1 MNHIYRLIWNHTLNA
16 FVAVGEL
23 TKTRGKRTASKTT
36 RNAKS
41 SFPRAGGGQGWG
53 SKLKGL
59 ITLSLLSTPYVL
71 QAANITD
78 TTLPTGSELIAGQAT
93 VSQSGSQMEINQ
105 TTDKAI
111 LNWQEYSIG
120 QSAAVNYT
128 QPSTSAI
135 SLNRV
140 VGADASQILGN
151 LTANGRVFLVN
162 PNGILFG
169 QDAQVDVN
177 GLLATTADM
186 DNDAFMVGN
195 YNFSDNGDSGSV
207 INQGNITIADS
218 GFAALVAPTVQNSGV
233 IQARLGEVVL
243 GSAKHYTL
251 DLYGDQLI
259 QFDVTDK
266 ITNGSIANSG
276 TISADGGSVLISAEA
291 VADVVEEVI
300 NMDGIIEARSVG
312 FENGEIILSGSE
324 QGIVEVSGTLDA
336 SGQDSGQ
343 MGGTIKV
350 LGNKVG
356 LMDGT
361 RIDVS
366 GDVGGGEVLIGGNYQ
381 GKGTEQNAEVTWV
394 GSDVGIAADALTN
407 GDGGRVIVW
416 ADDTTRF
423 YGGITA
429 RGGAESGDGGF
440 VETSGKKV
448 LGLSGS
454 VDASASNGVSG
465 SWLLD
470 PRNVTI
476 ASADANGAFDSG
488 TPNVFTPS
496 GDDATVDVAK
506 IKASLDAGTSVT
518 ITTGAD
524 GTQAGNIV
532 FDSSLTV
539 DGAAVSAVTLTLQA
553 DGTVTFNNAGI
564 TDTAGNRALNLT
576 ITSGNNG
583 GVGGV
588 AFNQA
593 VSIEGNLDVTSTTG
607 NISQTSALTVG
618 GTSSLT
624 TSASNATITLDNTS
638 NNFTGEVTLNTNG
651 ATGNVLLDNGITDI
665 VLAASS
671 IGGNLTLTT
680 GNVAG
685 ITDNGTVT
693 VTGNLVATTDA
704 NNGVIDLGT
713 TTVTGELDLTTHG
726 TGNATV
732 DNGTADIVLAASE
745 VGGNLT
751 LTTGNVAGITD
762 NGNVT
767 VTGNLV
773 ATTDANNGV
782 IDLGTLAVDG
792 TVAITTNGTG
802 NATLVNDNGLNFTT
816 STVGGTLN
824 AKATAGNITQ
834 ANALVVTGHTTLT
847 TTNADVTLQNA
858 NNDFSIVTVS
868 AKDVRITDVNN
879 IDLNASTLSGLL
891 RIDAASIGIQGDITT
906 AGLVDLYAP
915 SGITLNGDLSSSGYA
930 ITLHNDATFS
940 SLERILDTT
949 SADITFTKITGS
961 GDGRLKL
968 LAAGPN
974 AVSATGGNINGE
986 VDVYDLFITGTG
998 GALTGSLR
1006 SISPSTGRR
1015 AAESIGTS
1023 PAPHPGTFK
1032 FNGYRVVGKAVEG
1045 ESKRK
1050 VTTPTVPAPQADP
1063 RDSLVLVAKV
1073 SAEDYA
1079 PQNIDFTASG
1089 IDPFGAHYQ
1098 EDLSV
1103 EDEGQQEKQQ

>member
-713 TTVTGELDLTTHG
+713 
-726 TGNATV
+726 
-732 DNGTADIVLAASE
+732 
-745 VGGNLT
+745 
-751 LTTGNVAGITD
+751 
-762 NGNVT
+762 
-767 VTGNLV
+767 
-773 ATTDANNGV
+773 
-782 IDLGTLAVDG
+782 LAVDG